1 VHFPPGA
8 RLGMLVRGEEVIVPQ
23 GDTEVRVG
31 DIAIVFALP
40 TCIRDIEK
48 LFA

>member
-1 VHFPPGA
+1 
-8 RLGMLVRGEEVIVPQ
+8 MLVRDDEVIVPQ
-23 GDTEVRVG
+23 GDTEVHAG

-40 TCIRDIEK
+40 ACIRDIEK